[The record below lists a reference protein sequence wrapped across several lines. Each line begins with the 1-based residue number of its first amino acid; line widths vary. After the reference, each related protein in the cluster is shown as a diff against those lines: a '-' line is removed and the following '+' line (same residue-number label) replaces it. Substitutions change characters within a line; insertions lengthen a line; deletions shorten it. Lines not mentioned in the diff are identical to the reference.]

1 MPDVRDDVKAVRAAC
16 PHCKTE
22 AEYLIDDEAYETYVA
37 MKRQFPDI
45 EMGCPA
51 LVRGGRAP
59 SH

>member
-1 MPDVRDDVKAVRAAC
+1 MKAVRAAC